1 MFIKINTKN
10 NILKLTTMPVLLL
23 ASFLSVLFSFQL
35 STSTYAATYL
45 NLSISRANVDFHF
58 NQAENTA
65 SSFKE
70 DSTIVNYNTN
80 NITGFTAYVSSI
92 DEDTS
97 LNHTDSSVT
106 QKITSITSPSNVSSF
121 NSKNWG
127 YITSQSI
134 YSGGT
139 FMSIPKSSQPDQVLH
154 VSTPKGAKFFLR
166 FGVKTGPDLPAGTY
180 SKKILVT
187 AITNRVPTTA
197 TLKVGKDF
205 RFTMNSLGRL
215 LGIKEFKKASS
226 APAPGT
232 STEIVST
239 TDSEMP
245 AYLWY
250 DAPSKTVFWWSDADT
265 VYANENSN
273 AMFSDL
279 GNVDRIDMT
288 GINTSR
294 VKNMSWMF
302 HSDKHLYKHIELSS
316 FDTSN
321 AEDMSYMFA
330 TSGAKTMENIDPID
344 FSRFNTSKVKN
355 MKEMFS
361 YSFLPSL
368 NIRNFDTSNV
378 ENMELMFDTL
388 KNVRNLDLS
397 GWNVKKV
404 NNIQGIFTRL
414 NKLQSLNLSGW
425 QMDSVTDMQYM
436 FSGLADLTSLNLT
449 GFTTK
454 NVTDMSYMFVGV
466 SKLANLD
473 LSSFDTSNVTN
484 MSAMF
489 HGTKKLRNLD
499 LSSFDTSQVDN
510 MSLMFEDMESL
521 SSINLSSF
529 NTSNVTTMRRMF
541 FMNAG
546 DPPITDLDLS
556 SFNTS
561 RVTDMGDMFAGL
573 AYLQNLNVS
582 SFDTRNV
589 ESMESMFNQA
599 FVYNQ
604 NDTQLD
610 ISNFDTHNLRR
621 ADNMFNEMKVKT
633 IYASPN
639 FVTDNLTPNPA
650 NIFMNNTNLTGG
662 NGTQYIS
669 PNNSSQYAHID
680 APGSPGYFTQ
690 KP

>member
-23 ASFLSVLFSFQL
+23 ASLLSVFFSFQL

-70 DSTIVNYNTN
+70 DSTIVHYNTN
-80 NITGFTAYVSSI
+80 NIIGFTAYVSSI

-154 VSTPKGAKFFLR
+154 VSTPKGAKFFLH

-187 AITNRVPTTA
+187 AIPNHAPTTA
-197 TLKVGKDF
+197 TLKVGTDF
-205 RFTMNSLGRL
+205 VSTIGSLDGL
-215 LGIKEFKKASS
+215 SGIKEFKRSAT
-226 APAPGT
+226 APAAG
-232 STEIVST
+232 VST
-239 TDSEMP
+239 KIASIPTSEMP
-245 AYLWY
+245 VYLWY
-250 DAPSKTVFWWSDADT
+250 DTPSKTVFWWSDADT
-265 VYANENSN
+265 VYANEDSHN
-273 AMFSDL
+273 MFHNIGD
-279 GNVDRIDMT
+279 VERIDMT

-294 VKNMSWMF
+294 VKNMSRMF
-302 HSDKHLYKHIELSS
+302 HSGMNIYKHIELSG

-330 TSGAKTMENIDPID
+330 TSGLTTPVSIDPID

-355 MKEMFS
+355 MEGMFLN
-361 YSFLPSL
+361 SFLPSL
-368 NIRNFDTSNV
+368 DIKNFDTSNV
-378 ENMELMFDTL
+378 KNMSLMFGGL

-404 NNIQGIFTRL
+404 NNIQAIFTRS
-414 NKLQSLNLSGW
+414 NNLQSLNLSGW
-425 QMDSVTDMQYM
+425 QMDSVTSMYSM
-436 FSGLADLTSLNLT
+436 FSGLINLTSLNLT

-454 NVTDMSYMFVGV
+454 NVTNMQYMFADVR
-466 SKLANLD
+466 KLADLD
-473 LSSFDTSNVTN
+473 LSSFDTSKVTTMNSMFGN
-484 MSAMF
+484 MF
-489 HGTKKLRNLD
+489 
-499 LSSFDTSQVDN
+499 
-510 MSLMFEDMESL
+510 SLNN
-521 SSINLSSF
+521 INLSSF
-529 NTSNVTTMRRMF
+529 NTSNVTDMSGL
-541 FMNAG
+541 FMVSNIMN
-546 DPPITDLDLS
+546 PQISRLDLS
-556 SFNTS
+556 NFDTSNVTNMNRMFYGLSNLTELKIQSFNTKKVKNMS
-561 RVTDMGDMFAGL
+561 GMFARSFMNSDNGIL
-573 AYLQNLNVS
+573 DIS
-582 SFDTRNV
+582 SFDTRSV
-589 ESMESMFNQA
+589 TEMS
-599 FVYNQ
+599 
-604 NDTQLD
+604 
-610 ISNFDTHNLRR
+610 
-621 ADNMFNEMKVKT
+621 NMFIFSKLKT
-633 IYASPN
+633 IYASPS
-639 FVTDNLTPNPA
+639 FVTTAITVPLLSPNDP
-650 NIFMNNTNLTGG
+650 FMNNTNLVGG
-662 NGTQYIS
+662 NGTHYVH
-669 PNNSSQYAHID
+669 PNNSGQYAHID
-680 APGSPGYFTQ
+680 APGNPGYFTQ

>member
-154 VSTPKGAKFFLR
+154 VSTPKGAKFFLH

-294 VKNMSWMF
+294 VKDMSWMF
-302 HSDKHLYKHIELSS
+302 NSYENLYKHIELSN

-321 AEDMSYMFA
+321 AEDMSYMFG
-330 TSGAKTMENIDPID
+330 TSGMKTMENIDPID

-361 YSFLPSL
+361 HSFLPSL
-368 NIRNFDTSNV
+368 DIRNFDTSNV
-378 ENMELMFDTL
+378 ENMEWMFDDL
-388 KNVRNLDLS
+388 KNINDLDLS

-404 NNIQGIFTRL
+404 NNIQDIFSRL
-414 NKLQSLNLSGW
+414 NKIQSLNLSGW
-425 QMDSVTDMQYM
+425 QMDSVTSMYNM
-436 FSGLADLTSLNLT
+436 FGGLSNLTSLNLT

-454 NVTDMSYMFVGV
+454 NVTNMGYMFNGV
-466 SKLANLD
+466 SKLADLD
-473 LSSFDTSNVTN
+473 LSSFDTSKVTN
-484 MSAMF
+484 MRGMFYNMQSLNNINLSSLDTKNVIDMSAMF
-489 HGTKKLRNLD
+489 AMTTINPPISRLD
-499 LSSFDTSQVDN
+499 LSNFDTSNVIN
-510 MSLMFEDMESL
+510 MSEMFEGL
-521 SSINLSSF
+521 SNLTELKIQSF
-529 NTSNVTTMRRMF
+529 NTKKVTNMYRMF
-541 FMNAG
+541 YWSFMTPANG
-546 DPPITDLDLS
+546 I
-556 SFNTS
+556 
-561 RVTDMGDMFAGL
+561 
-573 AYLQNLNVS
+573 
-582 SFDTRNV
+582 
-589 ESMESMFNQA
+589 
-599 FVYNQ
+599 
-604 NDTQLD
+604 LD
-610 ISNFDTHNLRR
+610 ISNFDTRSLTNGE
-621 ADNMFNEMKVKT
+621 AMFQYMKVKT
-633 IYASPN
+633 IYASSSFTTNLITSPTSFFMDN
-639 FVTDNLTPNPA
+639 DNLTGA
-650 NIFMNNTNLTGG
+650 
-662 NGTQYIS
+662 NGTTWDYSKQDRI
-669 PNNSSQYAHID
+669 YARID
-680 APGSPGYFTQ
+680 TPGNPGYFTQ